1 MAYQNI
7 LSERVDTVAVI
18 TLNRPE
24 KLNAMSYELAS
35 DLDEELCNIEGDD
48 KVRCVVLTGAGPRA
62 FSSGGDIHQM
72 VKSTPEEMAA
82 RMDKR
87 REMNWHLATF
97 TKPIIGAINGIAY
110 GAGAQLTTML
120 DIRIG
125 CENTEIQFL
134 AAKYGRA
141 NSTWSLP
148 LVVGM
153 PKAKELLYTGRPIT
167 RRRSR
172 TDRPAQSSRAQ
183 RATARQLAIAMA
195 KQIGAN
201 DPRMV
206 QGIKK
211 LLDDGV
217 GTSWRERFDTSRML
231 ERTNSKPI
239 RHAKASKPF
248 SSERESAKLVITCE
262 MLRQRTAH
270 KTLFRHSGESRNPGY
285 YADVAKTT
293 METGLRRYDGR
304 KILEPPHVPQ
314 HR

>member
-1 MAYQNI
+1 MSYQNI
-7 LSERVDTVAVI
+7 LSTRVDKVAVI

-24 KLNAMSYELAS
+24 KLNAMSYELAA
-35 DLDEELCNIEGDD
+35 DLDEELGNIEGDD
-48 KVRCVVLTGAGPRA
+48 EVRCVVLTGAGPRA

-82 RMDKR
+82 RTDKR

-97 TKPIIGAINGIAY
+97 TKPIVGAINGIAY

-153 PKAKELLYTGRPIT
+153 AKAKELLFTGRPI
-167 RRRSR
+167 RAEEAERIGLLNQVV
-172 TDRPAQSSRAQ
+172 ASS
-183 RATARQLAIAMA
+183 QLLDSAIAMA
-195 KQIGAN
+195 KQIGDN

-217 GTSWRERFDTSRML
+217 GTLWRERFDAEQNARKNKLKANSPREGFKAFL
-231 ERTNSKPI
+231 ERKGIS
-239 RHAKASKPF
+239 
-248 SSERESAKLVITCE
+248 
-262 MLRQRTAH
+262 
-270 KTLFRHSGESRNPGY
+270 
-285 YADVAKTT
+285 
-293 METGLRRYDGR
+293 
-304 KILEPPHVPQ
+304 
-314 HR
+314 

>member
-7 LSERVDTVAVI
+7 LSERVDRVAIV

-24 KLNAMSYELAS
+24 KLNAMSYELAAE
-35 DLDEELCNIEGDD
+35 LDEELGRIERDD
-48 KVRCVVLTGAGPRA
+48 ELRVVVLTGAGPRA
-62 FSSGGDIHQM
+62 FSAGGDIMQM

-82 RMDKR
+82 RTEKR

-97 TKPIIGAINGIAY
+97 TKPIIGAINGLAY

-153 PKAKELLYTGRPIT
+153 PKAKELLYTGRPV
-167 RRRSR
+167 
-172 TDRPAQSSRAQ
+172 RAEEALSIGLLNQ
-183 RATARQLAIAMA
+183 VVASAELRDAALVMARQIAD
-195 KQIGAN
+195 N
-201 DPRMV
+201 DARMV
-206 QGIKK
+206 QGIKQ

-217 GTSWRERFDTSRML
+217 GMAWRERFDAEHNARKGKLKANSPREGFKAFL
-231 ERTNSKPI
+231 ERKG
-239 RHAKASKPF
+239 
-248 SSERESAKLVITCE
+248 IT
-262 MLRQRTAH
+262 
-270 KTLFRHSGESRNPGY
+270 S
-285 YADVAKTT
+285 
-293 METGLRRYDGR
+293 
-304 KILEPPHVPQ
+304 
-314 HR
+314 

>member
-1 MAYQNI
+1 
-7 LSERVDTVAVI
+7 
-18 TLNRPE
+18 
-24 KLNAMSYELAS
+24 MSYELAA
-35 DLDEELCNIEGDD
+35 DLDEELGNIEGDD
-48 KVRCVVLTGAGPRA
+48 EVRCVVLTGAGPRA

-82 RMDKR
+82 RTDKR

-97 TKPIIGAINGIAY
+97 TKPIVGAINGIAY

-153 PKAKELLYTGRPIT
+153 AKAKELLFTGRPI
-167 RRRSR
+167 RAEEAERIGLLNQVV
-172 TDRPAQSSRAQ
+172 ASS
-183 RATARQLAIAMA
+183 QLLDSAIAMA
-195 KQIGAN
+195 KQIGDN

-217 GTSWRERFDTSRML
+217 GAPWRERFDAEQNARKNKLKANSPREGFKAFL
-231 ERTNSKPI
+231 ERKGIS
-239 RHAKASKPF
+239 
-248 SSERESAKLVITCE
+248 
-262 MLRQRTAH
+262 
-270 KTLFRHSGESRNPGY
+270 
-285 YADVAKTT
+285 
-293 METGLRRYDGR
+293 
-304 KILEPPHVPQ
+304 
-314 HR
+314 